1 VRSIFLCENCSITTI
16 LNLLKSLNQ
25 NTTNLKNLTL
35 PKALTEFKR
44 LIESAIQTNGEQGKN
59 NLIRSQK
66 PIKLLHD
73 VVKAELLRHG
83 IAAERI
89 KPILGDSAGEL
100 ALAGFLKRKD
110 QDICVVPEEKEPKAE
125 ILTNGLLVGQSDR
138 FGKDYTE
145 SVLSINVRS
154 QLSSL
159 SKNFDTMYER
169 TFAEALNLHL
179 RCPRMCCGE
188 IYLIPAKSYIVA
200 AAKQKKI
207 EFAKTKPKIIE
218 KFILGFEALNNRTS
232 LEPNEFFL
240 YEKICLLLVDF
251 SQEEPFIYTTTDEL
265 MRDGLLPANSPARIE
280 NLVFTEFVPTLL
292 RVYKE
297 RFGNV

>member
-1 VRSIFLCENCSITTI
+1 
-16 LNLLKSLNQ
+16 LKSLNQ

-110 QDICVVPEEKEPKAE
+110 QDICVVPQGIDLLSEM
-125 ILTNGLLVGQSDR
+125 LTNGLLIGQNDE
-138 FGKDYTE
+138 FGKEYTE
-145 SVLSINVRS
+145 RTLSINVRS

-188 IYLIPAKSYIVA
+188 IYLIPVYEYDAQA
-200 AAKQKKI
+200 AAKHEIRFVRSVQNV
-207 EFAKTKPKIIE
+207 E
-218 KFILGFEALNNRTS
+218 KYVLGFEALNNRSTTTGD
-232 LEPNEFFL
+232 EYK
-240 YEKICLLLVDF
+240 YEKVCLLLVDF
-251 SQEEPFIYTTTDEL
+251 TPKQPVLYTTTNDL
-265 MRDGLLPANSPARIE
+265 KRDGLLPANSPARIE
-280 NLVFTEFVPTLL
+280 NLVFTEFVPTLI